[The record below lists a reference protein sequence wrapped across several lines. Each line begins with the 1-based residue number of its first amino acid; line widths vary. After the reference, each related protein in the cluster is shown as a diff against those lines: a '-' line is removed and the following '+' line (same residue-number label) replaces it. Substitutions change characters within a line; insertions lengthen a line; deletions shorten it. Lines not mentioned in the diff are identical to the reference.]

1 MAVEW
6 VITGQTGKA
15 VDETEHSLEQ
25 LQAEGAVVSF
35 NSLAPDTM
43 RWSVWLGKRSEVSLV
58 VPDLG
63 QWITLWRDGVRYF
76 TGIVTGRD
84 PDFSA
89 GRFAYHITVEN
100 AWWWLKQIFLSSDQ
114 EDQAGTEAER
124 TAYVFPTGSPR
135 THLLALFDRAIDLG
149 APIASGTV
157 ASCFN
162 IPRLSLRNIPLSE
175 AISEMM
181 RWVADGIVY
190 FTYGDEGQP
199 KLNMQRRTPA
209 ATVTLTPASAVA
221 PAIRIK
227 PRIDLK
233 VEEVKVFFAARQ
245 TWNGKRVT
253 RYEAYTA
260 GLPSS
265 GLPVRQPVLVS
276 GPEKVF
282 DLLPQDFT
290 DSVVV
295 RSAPL
300 DTGAMIARYDER
312 IRATGA
318 TGFSVGSFNEDIFGG
333 GEFTLPAIST
343 QITDKDGNAISAS
356 FDNYLTQGEIR
367 DWWTKDGIEHV
378 TARVAA
384 TIYSRVQ
391 SPSPIPS
398 GYSAD
403 VPEWFQVLGGQRYDY
418 IITVPGGTAAVDIFA
433 TTASVSVPLVKTQW
447 STPTTLIRAEDY
459 AFINPPSDLADNL
472 LATQNWLPYEGTVS
486 YVTEDIEADHHVGK
500 KLNIAGFLT
509 ETANMGAMITGHEV
523 RLATGENTLRLGAP
537 ARQSYR
543 DLVNRFRQSGADNIV
558 WLVDSVSSDPGQN
571 PPPDPDL
578 EIPEYPD
585 NYIVFTEVAL
595 SYSGD
600 FITFTE

>member
-1 MAVEW
+1 
-6 VITGQTGKA
+6 
-15 VDETEHSLEQ
+15 
-25 LQAEGAVVSF
+25 
-35 NSLAPDTM
+35 M
-43 RWSVWLGKRSEVSLV
+43 R
-58 VPDLG
+58 
-63 QWITLWRDGVRYF
+63 
-76 TGIVTGRD
+76 
-84 PDFSA
+84 
-89 GRFAYHITVEN
+89 
-100 AWWWLKQIFLSSDQ
+100 AW
-114 EDQAGTEAER
+114 
-124 TAYVFPTGSPR
+124 
-135 THLLALFDRAIDLG
+135 
-149 APIASGTV
+149 
-157 ASCFN
+157 
-162 IPRLSLRNIPLSE
+162 
-175 AISEMM
+175 
-181 RWVADGIVY
+181 ADG
-190 FTYGDEGQP
+190 
-199 KLNMQRRTPA
+199 
-209 ATVTLTPASAVA
+209 S
-221 PAIRIK
+221 
-227 PRIDLK
+227 
-233 VEEVKVFFAARQ
+233 
-245 TWNGKRVT
+245 
-253 RYEAYTA
+253 
-260 GLPSS
+260 
-265 GLPVRQPVLVS
+265 VS
-276 GPEKVF
+276 
-282 DLLPQDFT
+282 
-290 DSVVV
+290 
-295 RSAPL
+295 
-300 DTGAMIARYDER
+300 
-312 IRATGA
+312 
-318 TGFSVGSFNEDIFGG
+318 N
-333 GEFTLPAIST
+333 
-343 QITDKDGNAISAS
+343 
-356 FDNYLTQGEIR
+356 
-367 DWWTKDGIEHV
+367 
-378 TARVAA
+378 ARVAA

-391 SPSPIPS
+391 SSSPIPS

-486 YVTEDIEADHHVGK
+486 YVTEDVEADHHVGK